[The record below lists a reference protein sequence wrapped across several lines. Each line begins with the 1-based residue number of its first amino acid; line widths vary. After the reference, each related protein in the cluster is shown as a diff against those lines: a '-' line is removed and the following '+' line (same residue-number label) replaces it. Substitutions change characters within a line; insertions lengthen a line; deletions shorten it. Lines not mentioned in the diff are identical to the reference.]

1 MAWHAATP
9 VLSPV
14 SVSTRILTSQGIRF
28 LETLKNPANLFKNNL
43 NNNSNNMNSQIQKKK
58 QKKEK
63 GKKKNDGIVEL
74 VIPTFFQK
82 NVFHERTKPFR
93 AAQL

>member
-1 MAWHAATP
+1 
-9 VLSPV
+9 
-14 SVSTRILTSQGIRF
+14 
-28 LETLKNPANLFKNNL
+28 
-43 NNNSNNMNSQIQKKK
+43 MNSQIQKKK